1 MKTFAFSSVF
11 IPLLWFI
18 TMKKQRPKIPL
29 LPYIL
34 FSLFSDS
41 CSTCIISIPRVL
53 SRYLSTCTVYSTM
66 NTYRLV
72 AQSITMQGTLEFEG
86 EDVPST
92 TSWILPSAQLQ
103 VTIILSQFLLK
114 LWLSFDIIWKMVFI
128 CAICILQGQWES
140 LVFDTGIKEELI
152 QFVETVLYLSDR
164 GVDQNIM
171 GVNRVILLHGPPGT
185 TVTQILDKISRDKNQ
200 VVFVQCKF

>member
-1 MKTFAFSSVF
+1 
-11 IPLLWFI
+11 
-18 TMKKQRPKIPL
+18 
-29 LPYIL
+29 
-34 FSLFSDS
+34 
-41 CSTCIISIPRVL
+41 
-53 SRYLSTCTVYSTM
+53 
-66 NTYRLV
+66 
-72 AQSITMQGTLEFEG
+72 
-86 EDVPST
+86 
-92 TSWILPSAQLQ
+92 
-103 VTIILSQFLLK
+103 
-114 LWLSFDIIWKMVFI
+114 MVFI